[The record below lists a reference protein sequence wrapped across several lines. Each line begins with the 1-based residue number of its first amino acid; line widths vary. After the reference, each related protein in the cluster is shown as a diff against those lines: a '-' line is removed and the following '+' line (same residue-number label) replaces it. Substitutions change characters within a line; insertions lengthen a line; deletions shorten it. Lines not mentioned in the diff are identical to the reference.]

1 MDGPTW
7 TLSSGERRVL
17 EAALDAL
24 LPPDGSFPVPSE
36 TRLIDD
42 FIRPR
47 VPAAG
52 DAWVSFP
59 WIDADALKAILHEL
73 AAGTDDITGALA
85 KLEQSTPSRFLALW
99 RLAVYGYYS
108 RPETIAAI
116 QRDLGVV
123 YHGAPLPLGYP
134 DVLPRFDPTDPLQLP
149 VNAAGAYIAT
159 ESVARQDVT
168 RLLEEFETQ

>member
-1 MDGPTW
+1 MDGPAW
-7 TLSSGERRVL
+7 TLSADERRVL

-24 LPPDGSFPVPSE
+24 LPPDGSFPIPSQ

-42 FIRPR
+42 FILIR

-52 DAWVSFP
+52 DAWVPFP
-59 WIDADALKAILHEL
+59 WIDADGLKAILLEL
-73 AAGTDDITGALA
+73 AAGMDDITSALE
-85 KLEQSTPSRFLALW
+85 KLEQTAPSRFIALW

-108 RPETIAAI
+108 RPETLAAI
-116 QRDLGVV
+116 QRDLGVA

-149 VNAAGAYIAT
+149 VNAVGAYIAT
-159 ESVARQDVT
+159 ASVARQDVT
-168 RLLEEFETQ
+168 RLHEEFETP